1 MISLSRDRQ
10 AFFNNMKKYIYIGIL
25 VIIVSLITA
34 LCVSINLNKKY
45 IDDIEIYDNNFK
57 ALNLKY
63 DSLSNETIAYKFE
76 VEQLEYINDSI
87 VNKLDESR
95 KELKI
100 KDRDLKQMQYILS
113 EGNKTDTIIFK
124 DTVFR
129 DSFIKIDTTL
139 GDKWVNVK
147 LESLNPNTLSYN
159 IKYTSELEVFAYTE
173 KEIIGTPKKCFIG
186 RWFQRKHKVIK
197 VDVKDNNPYA
207 TIKNKKFIIIN

>member
-1 MISLSRDRQ
+1 
-10 AFFNNMKKYIYIGIL
+10 MKKYIHIG
-25 VIIVSLITA
+25 IIVSIISLVTF
-34 LCVSINLNKKY
+34 LCISINTNKKY
-45 IDDIEIYDNNFK
+45 KNSIEIYDNNFK

-113 EGNKTDTIIFK
+113 EGNKTDTILFK

-129 DSFIKIDTTL
+129 DNFIKIDTTL

-186 RWFQRKHKVIK
+186 RWFQRKHKVTK

>member
-1 MISLSRDRQ
+1 
-10 AFFNNMKKYIYIGIL
+10 MKKYIYIGIL
-25 VIIVSLITA
+25 VIIVGLITA
-34 LCVSINLNKKY
+34 LCISINLNKKY

-63 DSLSNETIAYKFE
+63 DSLSNETTAYKFE

-113 EGNKTDTIIFK
+113 EGNKTDTILFK

-129 DSFIKIDTTL
+129 DNFIKIDTTL

-186 RWFQRKHKVIK
+186 RWFQRKHKVTK

>member
-1 MISLSRDRQ
+1 
-10 AFFNNMKKYIYIGIL
+10 MKKYIYTAIL
-25 VIIVSLITA
+25 AVILGLSISLYIAISTNNKYKK
-34 LCVSINLNKKY
+34 SI
-45 IDDIEIYDNNFK
+45 DIYDNNFK

-113 EGNKTDTIIFK
+113 EGNKVDTVIFK

-129 DSFIKIDTTL
+129 DNFIKIDTTL
-139 GDKWVNVK
+139 GDKWINFK

-173 KEIIGTPKKCFIG
+173 KEIVGTPKKCFIS

>member
-1 MISLSRDRQ
+1 
-10 AFFNNMKKYIYIGIL
+10 MKKYIYTAVLAVIL
-25 VIIVSLITA
+25 GLSISLYIAISTNNKYKK
-34 LCVSINLNKKY
+34 SI
-45 IDDIEIYDNNFK
+45 DIYDNNFK

-129 DSFIKIDTTL
+129 DNFIKIDTTL

-186 RWFQRKHKVIK
+186 RWFQRKHKVTK

>member
-1 MISLSRDRQ
+1 
-10 AFFNNMKKYIYIGIL
+10 MKKYIYAAVLAVIL
-25 VIIVSLITA
+25 GLSISLYIAISTNNKYKK
-34 LCVSINLNKKY
+34 SI
-45 IDDIEIYDNNFK
+45 DIYDNNFK

-113 EGNKTDTIIFK
+113 EGNKTDTILFK

-129 DSFIKIDTTL
+129 DNFIKIDTTL

-186 RWFQRKHKVIK
+186 RWFQRKHKVTK

>member
-1 MISLSRDRQ
+1 
-10 AFFNNMKKYIYIGIL
+10 MKKYIYTAVLAVIL
-25 VIIVSLITA
+25 GLSISLYMAISTNNKYKK
-34 LCVSINLNKKY
+34 SI
-45 IDDIEIYDNNFK
+45 DIYDNNFK

-129 DSFIKIDTTL
+129 DNFIKIDTTL

-186 RWFQRKHKVIK
+186 RWFQRKHKVTK

>member
-1 MISLSRDRQ
+1 
-10 AFFNNMKKYIYIGIL
+10 MKKYIWTAIAVIIL
-25 VIIVSLITA
+25 GLIVSL
-34 LCVSINLNKKY
+34 SISISNNIKY
-45 IDDIEIYDNNFK
+45 KEDIEFYDNNFK
-57 ALNLKY
+57 ALNLEADLLK
-63 DSLSNETIAYKFE
+63 SKAIAYQFE
-76 VEQLEYINDSI
+76 IEQLEYINDSI
-87 VNKLDESR
+87 VNKLNASR
-95 KELKI
+95 KELAI
-100 KDRDLKQMQYILS
+100 KDKDIKQMQYILS
-113 EGNKTDTIIFK
+113 EGNVKDTIVFK

-129 DSFIKIDTTL
+129 DNFIKIDTTL

-186 RWFQRKHKVIK
+186 RWFQRKHKVTK

>member
-1 MISLSRDRQ
+1 
-10 AFFNNMKKYIYIGIL
+10 MKKYIWTTIVIIIL
-25 VIIVSLITA
+25 SLIVSLFI
-34 LCVSINLNKKY
+34 SISNNIKY
-45 IDDIEIYDNNFK
+45 KEDIEFYDNNFK
-57 ALNLKY
+57 ALNLEA
-63 DSLSNETIAYKFE
+63 DSLKSKAIAYQFE
-76 VEQLEYINDSI
+76 IEQLEYINDSI
-87 VNKLDESR
+87 VNKLNASR
-95 KELKI
+95 KKLAI
-100 KDRDLKQMQYILS
+100 KDKDIKQMQYILS

-129 DSFIKIDTTL
+129 DNFIKIDTTL

-186 RWFQRKHKVIK
+186 RWFQRKHKVTK

>member
-1 MISLSRDRQ
+1 
-10 AFFNNMKKYIYIGIL
+10 MKKYIWTAIAVIIL
-25 VIIVSLITA
+25 GLIVSL
-34 LCVSINLNKKY
+34 SISISNNIKY
-45 IDDIEIYDNNFK
+45 KEDIEFYDNNFK
-57 ALNLKY
+57 ALNLEA
-63 DSLSNETIAYKFE
+63 DSLKSKAIAYQFE
-76 VEQLEYINDSI
+76 IEQLEYINDSI
-87 VNKLDESR
+87 VNKLNASR
-95 KELKI
+95 KELAI
-100 KDRDLKQMQYILS
+100 KDKDIKQMQYILS
-113 EGNKTDTIIFK
+113 EGNVKDTIVFK

-129 DSFIKIDTTL
+129 DNFIKIDTTL

-186 RWFQRKHKVIK
+186 RWFQRKHKITK

>member
-1 MISLSRDRQ
+1 
-10 AFFNNMKKYIYIGIL
+10 MKKYIYTAVLAVIL
-25 VIIVSLITA
+25 GLSISLYIAISTNNKYKK
-34 LCVSINLNKKY
+34 SI
-45 IDDIEIYDNNFK
+45 DIYDNNFK

-100 KDRDLKQMQYILS
+100 KDRDLKPMQYILS

-129 DSFIKIDTTL
+129 DNFIKIDTTL

-186 RWFQRKHKVIK
+186 RWFQRKHKVTK